1 MKKIDFK
8 DADCRWE
15 TGKPDE
21 LRVTPK
27 KTDAG
32 KQLAKELTARFG
44 QVVESTGHSVT
55 RYRIE
60 RKLAGVF
67 TLTSARGLPRCTQE
81 E

>member
-1 MKKIDFK
+1 MKVDFK

-27 KTDAG
+27 KTVAG
-32 KQLAKELTARFG
+32 KLLAKTLTALFG
-44 QVVESTGHSVT
+44 RVVESKGQSVT

-60 RKLAGVF
+60 SKRAGVF
-67 TLTSARGLPRCTQE
+67 TLTSARGLPR
-81 E
+81 